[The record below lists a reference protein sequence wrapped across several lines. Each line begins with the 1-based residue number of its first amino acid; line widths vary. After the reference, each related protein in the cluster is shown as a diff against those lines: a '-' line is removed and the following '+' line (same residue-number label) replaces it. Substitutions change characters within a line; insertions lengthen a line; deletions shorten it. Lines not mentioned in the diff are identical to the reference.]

1 MKDSSYGKKILYKL
15 VLVAV
20 MLVMT
25 VGSAWADGKKTQE
38 QIDFENKAYNIRT
51 DLVHNHTYDKEN
63 IAIADTLYAESK
75 RVKSEIGKL
84 YALQIKYY
92 ALAGNNRA
100 KDFEKTVNEFMD
112 IALENKYYEEYFDAA
127 SAKTQF
133 LMGQGEY
140 TKCMFIAKEML
151 KTAEDVRN
159 VNGVYESNMLLGQIY
174 KFRGAWL
181 IAENYFDKSLAAVAK
196 MEDQDSIPYSLL
208 YREIAECNIGA
219 NNHSKAIEYAIKAKH
234 WANFD
239 IYRIYCEWTYLAAL
253 YNSGNLDYFRKEYA
267 KSIIRKAEY
276 SAMLTPEMLSQIEIM
291 ALVSEGKYAEAK
303 KKTLE
308 LEGSNKKYGLLTNIY
323 YYEGNYKAAY
333 EYLQKSISQSDSVE
347 MALLQ
352 SELTEMD
359 ARLGNATL
367 RYEAEEAKSHQRLIL
382 GVSAVVVF
390 VFIITTLLINL
401 NRRRKQNKKLQ
412 DAYLAIGHKNAQLLE
427 ANETTEKALEA
438 AEQANAMRIRF
449 IENMTHEIRTPL
461 NAISGFTQ
469 VLTSADMNLQS
480 EEAQEMRDI
489 IMRNTNN
496 LTQMLDNIIAIS
508 SYDTSTVDLK
518 IKEVTVQSIID
529 KAIQDTPHS
538 FSTKEVTFQV
548 DKSEACNAVISTDIN
563 LASKAL
569 SRLLTNAFKYTK
581 QGSVTVSAE
590 KVGNG
595 ASIIVTDTGV
605 GVTDDKAEKIFE
617 RFYKVDEFVPGTGL
631 GLSLCRAAVTTLGG
645 TVKLDTDYKEGGCR
659 FVITLP

>member
-20 MLVMT
+20 MLVMA

-208 YREIAECNIGA
+208 YREISECNIGA
-219 NNHSKAIEYAIKAKH
+219 NNHSKAIEYAIKAKS

-291 ALVSEGKYAEAK
+291 ALVSQGNYVEAK

-401 NRRRKQNKKLQ
+401 NRRRRQNKKLQ
-412 DAYLAIGHKNAQLLE
+412 DAYLAIEHKNAQLLE

-595 ASIIVTDTGV
+595 ASIIVTDTGI

-645 TVKLDTDYKEGGCR
+645 TVKLDTNYKEGGCR